1 MSLTLTRPG
10 TQCIVQSRTFSFE
23 TECNSEAI
31 NTRGARD
38 IWGKVA
44 LDACMIC
51 LHVSSFRVHVCQSLS
66 PSTKKQPTCALWQ
79 LVCLAD
85 RRQKMNDKAKK
96 KEVEEIAATVLRSWW
111 AVVPWLI
118 QLSRCLFASQM
129 GLLVV
134 GADSAKLVV
143 VGLHQGFLL
152 FLVVTGLFAGAVVTL
167 GLITRLTFCGLLW
180 LHVPVD

>member
-10 TQCIVQSRTFSFE
+10 TQWIVQSRTFSFE

-51 LHVSSFRVHVCQSLS
+51 LHVSSFRVHICQSPS
-66 PSTKKQPTCALWQ
+66 PSTKKQPTCVSGGQTWKEEQ
-79 LVCLAD
+79 E
-85 RRQKMNDKAKK
+85 K
-96 KEVEEIAATVLRSWW
+96 KEEEIAATVLRSWW
-111 AVVPWLI
+111 AVVPWPI
-118 QLSRCLFASQM
+118 QLSRCLFACQM

-134 GADSAKLVV
+134 GPDSAKLVV

-152 FLVVTGLFAGAVVTL
+152 FLGVTGLFAGAVVTL
-167 GLITRLTFCGLLW
+167 GLITRLTLCSLLR